1 MTHYHSINDDIF
13 DVSGRVMYG
22 GGKRSGRHGLK
33 SNAPDRFVDVSM
45 AARFKNVHPNRN
57 PMLSHNWYLADDV
70 LLRDVALTLG
80 GRTRTPCRPAMA
92 TRRDGTSTKPSLV
105 RYQSLIR
112 PKGYSG
118 RCGG

>member
-1 MTHYHSINDDIF
+1 
-13 DVSGRVMYG
+13 MYG

-57 PMLSHNWYLADDV
+57 PRLSHNWYLADDV

-80 GRTRTPCRPAMA
+80 AGRERHADPQWRRAGMA
-92 TRRDGTSTKPSLV
+92 HQQNLV
-105 RYQSLIR
+105 WYVIN
-112 PKGYSG
+112 P
-118 RCGG
+118 